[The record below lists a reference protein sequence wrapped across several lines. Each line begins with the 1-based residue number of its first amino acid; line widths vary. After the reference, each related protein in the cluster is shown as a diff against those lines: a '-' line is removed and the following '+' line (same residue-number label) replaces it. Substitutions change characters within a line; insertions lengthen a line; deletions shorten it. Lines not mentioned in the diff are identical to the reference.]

1 MRRRGGRPWRGCEIP
16 WDENTLPLGEKT
28 GGKKNKADLLRCVPW
43 MGNGTKTGAARKRD
57 RMQARRSW
65 NQFKWYHPAPPFS
78 TSPPT
83 PPPFFHLPLFQPRS
97 LSLPPLLSL
106 SLLGLFHRFVE
117 HRRRGSKYSMVAK
130 EHRFALIGDFTGLL
144 HIRVLFFCINY
155 IFKKTSGVATLT
167 AKVGRW
173 HFSLS

>member
-1 MRRRGGRPWRGCEIP
+1 MRRRTGGGGGWPWKSCEIP
-16 WDENTLPLGEKT
+16 RDENTLPLGEKM
-28 GGKKNKADLLRCVPW
+28 GGKKNKADLLRCVHW
-43 MGNGTKTGAARKRD
+43 MGNGTTTGAARKRD

-83 PPPFFHLPLFQPRS
+83 PPPFFHLALFQPRS
-97 LSLPPLLSL
+97 LSLPPHLSL
-106 SLLGLFHRFVE
+106 SLSPWLIPPVCQALQTREQLLH
-117 HRRRGSKYSMVAK
+117 GSE

-155 IFKKTSGVATLT
+155 ILKRHQG
-167 AKVGRW
+167 
-173 HFSLS
+173 